1 MKKIRFVT
9 SEAAP
14 LAKTGGLAD
23 VCGTLPLILN
33 QQNYNTSIIM
43 PWYKNLEAKKID
55 RSIVRL
61 GNEPRYA
68 IYGKTTI
75 NGVDVIL
82 IKDQQFFNREE
93 YYGTDDGPY
102 PDNDR
107 RFIFFSRAAVQY
119 ISKHDSS
126 AVVHAH
132 DWFTGLVP
140 LYLRSRYKRSRFRSV
155 FTIHN
160 LQHQGIFP
168 ASSFY
173 LSNLPAYRFSP
184 RWTEFYGNLN
194 LMKAGI
200 TAADRL
206 TTVSPTY
213 AEEIQTQQFGEG
225 LEGVIREENKKLT
238 GIINGID
245 TEIWNSET
253 DPYLEED
260 EQFSASDIS
269 GKKRLKSNLLQ
280 EYGLKN
286 GSDLPLIGTVSR
298 LAQQKGIDMLLDM
311 RQELSRLP
319 ARWIF
324 LGTGE
329 PELEAGLKQWERE
342 FPDRV
347 RAVIDFDEKLAH
359 RIVAASDIYCMPS
372 RFEPCGLNQL
382 YCAQYGT
389 VPVVHRTGGLA
400 DTVADFDESD
410 QNQATGFSFKN
421 LSPENLKKKIEQ
433 AVNLYDSKPATWKQ
447 LQQNGFERDFSW
459 KKSANQYAKI
469 YDSLVEEMK

>member
-1 MKKIRFVT
+1 MKKIRFIST
-9 SEAAP
+9 EAVP

-23 VCGTLPLILN
+23 VCGTLPVILK
-33 QQNYNTSIIM
+33 QQGYDASIIM
-43 PWYKNLEAKKID
+43 PWYKNLEAPKID
-55 RSIVRL
+55 RTIVEL
-61 GNEPRYA
+61 GNERRLA
-68 IYGKTTI
+68 TYGQTTI
-75 NGVDVIL
+75 DGVEVIL

-93 YYGTDDGPY
+93 YYGTDAGPY

-119 ISKHDSS
+119 ISRHDSS
-126 AVVHAH
+126 AIIHAH

-140 LYLRSRYKRSRFRSV
+140 LYLRSRFKHSRFQTL

-173 LSNLPAYRFSP
+173 LSGLPNHRFSP
-184 RWTEFYGNLN
+184 CWSEYYGKLN

-200 TAADRL
+200 TASDRL

-213 AEEIQTQQFGEG
+213 AEEIQTPQFGEG
-225 LEGVIREENKKLT
+225 LEGVIREESEKLT

-245 TEIWNSET
+245 SQRWNSET

-269 GKKRLKSNLLQ
+269 GKKRLKNNLLQ

-298 LAQQKGIDMLLDM
+298 LAQQKGIDLLLNM
-311 RQELSRLP
+311 RRELSRLP

-329 PELEAGLKQWERE
+329 AELEAGLKQWESE
-342 FPDRV
+342 FPGRV
-347 RAVIDFDEKLAH
+347 RAIIDFDEELAH

-382 YCAQYGT
+382 YCSQYGT

-400 DTVADFDESD
+400 DTVNDLEKTNRD
-410 QNQATGFSFKN
+410 QATGFSFKN
-421 LSPENLKKKIEQ
+421 LTPENVKQRIED
-433 AVNLYDSKPATWKQ
+433 AVNCYREQPEIWKL

-459 KKSANQYAKI
+459 ERSADKYAQI
-469 YDSLVEEMK
+469 YDSLAEEIE